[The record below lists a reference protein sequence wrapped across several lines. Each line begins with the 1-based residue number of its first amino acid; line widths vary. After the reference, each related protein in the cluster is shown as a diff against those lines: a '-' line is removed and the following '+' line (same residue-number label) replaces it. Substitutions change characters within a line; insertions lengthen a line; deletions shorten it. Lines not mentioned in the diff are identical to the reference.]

1 MKMKTKHVIVKCKA
15 DFSMPLAAMFGVYV
29 IMHGNSSPGGGFQG
43 GVLMAITLLMFFL
56 AYREK
61 SAGPRPGSPEYEAIE
76 RAQASR
82 IKASQERLYRK
93 QHPFMVARELVES
106 NKSIPSRAQKK
117 TEPPKKDSVCLL
129 YTSPSPRD

>member
-56 AYREK
+56 AYGWKGMEK
-61 SAGPRPGSPEYEAIE
+61 TFHDGFLHNSESLAEIVYIAVGMVGIFAGFNFALDFILSDKWQIE
-76 RAQASR
+76 TTMIRQIGRA
-82 IKASQERLYRK
+82 
-93 QHPFMVARELVES
+93 HV
-106 NKSIPSRAQKK
+106 
-117 TEPPKKDSVCLL
+117 
-129 YTSPSPRD
+129 

>member
-56 AYREK
+56 AYGWKGRRRPSTTASCTTARASPK
-61 SAGPRPGSPEYEAIE
+61 SSISRWGWS
-76 RAQASR
+76 ASLPDSTSLWTLSCPTNGR
-82 IKASQERLYRK
+82 SRRL
-93 QHPFMVARELVES
+93 
-106 NKSIPSRAQKK
+106 
-117 TEPPKKDSVCLL
+117 
-129 YTSPSPRD
+129 

>member
-56 AYREK
+56 AYGWKGMEK
-61 SAGPRPGSPEYEAIE
+61 TFHDGFLHNSESLAEIVYIAVGMVGIFAGFNFALDFIR
-76 RAQASR
+76 SR
-82 IKASQERLYRK
+82 RL
-93 QHPFMVARELVES
+93 
-106 NKSIPSRAQKK
+106 
-117 TEPPKKDSVCLL
+117 
-129 YTSPSPRD
+129 